1 MRISGYIPFPVRRS
15 QGEGA
20 TGVPKGVVAVSAATG
35 TSHLSRPRLYGP
47 AERTVVE
54 PWLTEL
60 SHLAINAYAET
71 MAADSSE
78 NLPALALV
86 ECLPAPSPVAASHAP
101 LAKAA

>member
-35 TSHLSRPRLYGP
+35 TSHISRPRLHGP

-71 MAADSSE
+71 AAVE
-78 NLPALALV
+78 ALPALAVV
-86 ECLPAPSPVAASHAP
+86 EPLPATRRMPARRRPSFAEAA
-101 LAKAA
+101 